1 MRIIG
6 GDCRGI
12 KLSASLGLNTRPTLD
27 RIRESLFN
35 ILGQYFNGGTVLD
48 LFAGSGCNG
57 LEFLSRGVDFSYF
70 VDNSSQSY
78 NVITSN
84 IEKCRLKDKSK
95 VLKMDYKKAL
105 ESFLSETFSYIYMD
119 PPFMKRDYYIDSINL
134 IKENRLLKKDGLLII
149 EHKTDDTFELP
160 EGFSEIKNKKY
171 GNTSLSIWSFVNE
184 SNICG

>member
-6 GDCRGI
+6 GDFRGI
-12 KLSASLGLNTRPTLD
+12 KLSAPLGLNTRPTLD

-105 ESFLSETFSYIYMD
+105 ESFLSETFSYIYM
-119 PPFMKRDYYIDSINL
+119 
-134 IKENRLLKKDGLLII
+134 
-149 EHKTDDTFELP
+149 
-160 EGFSEIKNKKY
+160 
-171 GNTSLSIWSFVNE
+171 
-184 SNICG
+184 